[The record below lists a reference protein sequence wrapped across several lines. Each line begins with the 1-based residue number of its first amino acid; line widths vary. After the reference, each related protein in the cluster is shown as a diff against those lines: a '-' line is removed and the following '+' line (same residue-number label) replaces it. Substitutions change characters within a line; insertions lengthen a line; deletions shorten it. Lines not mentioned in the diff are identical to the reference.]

1 MRFDPR
7 KQHILVAGVLDG
19 PDGRIRRV
27 RFIIDPGTPHTVVD
41 TPLMDA
47 LGYGAHLAI
56 GKSTLWGVSGVTKG
70 YVVRAPRIRVVGKE
84 IRDYRIAVHDFAD
97 GLGVE
102 ALLGLDFFHGGYL
115 GLDFVTGEITTR

>member
-7 KQHILVAGVLDG
+7 RQHIVVGGVLEG
-19 PDGRIRRV
+19 PEGRTRRI

-47 LGYGAHLAI
+47 LGYGANQAV
-56 GKSTLWGVSGVTKG
+56 GKSSLWGVSGVTEG
-70 YVVRAPRIRVVGKE
+70 YVVRAPRIRVIGKE
-84 IRDYRIAVHDFAD
+84 LRDYRIAVHDFAE

-102 ALLGLDFFHGGYL
+102 ALLGLDFFRGGYL
-115 GLDFVTGEITTR
+115 GLDFVSGEITTR